1 MSKSDQ
7 LYSELLYL
15 LHRNAYNNLN
25 NIYDGNDSD
34 TNIISARQ
42 LIDMVVMLKEK
53 TSGNLSNEL
62 EQIQSLMLSELESLY
77 KEKIK
82 KPKINN
88 ESTKQ

>member
-42 LIDMVVMLKEK
+42 LIDMVVMLK
-53 TSGNLSNEL
+53 
-62 EQIQSLMLSELESLY
+62 
-77 KEKIK
+77 
-82 KPKINN
+82 
-88 ESTKQ
+88 

>member
-1 MSKSDQ
+1 M
-7 LYSELLYL
+7 LYL
-15 LHRNAYNNLN
+15 LHRNAYNNLI

-77 KEKIK
+77 KEK
-82 KPKINN
+82 N
-88 ESTKQ
+88 